1 MKSMTMCMLQFSV
14 IGHDIV
20 SRGDSSTN
28 YGHDVGLCGDLLTKN
43 VKRTLTL

>member
-14 IGHDIV
+14 IGHD
-20 SRGDSSTN
+20 
-28 YGHDVGLCGDLLTKN
+28 VGLYGDRLAKN